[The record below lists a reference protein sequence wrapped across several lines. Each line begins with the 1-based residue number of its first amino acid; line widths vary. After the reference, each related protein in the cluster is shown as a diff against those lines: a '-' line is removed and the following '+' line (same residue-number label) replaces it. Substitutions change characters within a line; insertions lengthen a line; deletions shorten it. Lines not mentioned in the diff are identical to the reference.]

1 MIYRLYISGLGEPAN
16 LRAELRRAASLH
28 CMCITSM
35 DQTSLAFSIRMYF
48 PAVQDMFATPKLEKA
63 PARATCGSRHCVI
76 DIPCT
81 WYFWQAKS
89 KH

>member
-28 CMCITSM
+28 CMCVTSM

-48 PAVQDMFATPKLEKA
+48 PASRTCLLHRSWRKRQLEPLVVPDTA
-63 PARATCGSRHCVI
+63 
-76 DIPCT
+76 
-81 WYFWQAKS
+81 
-89 KH
+89 